1 MYLLIHLFG
10 SARAD
15 ATPVFC
21 VLPTFLK
28 ALDGTVVLKAQ
39 VELGIHQ

>member
-10 SARAD
+10 AAHTD
-15 ATPVFC
+15 ATPVFR

-28 ALDGTVVLKAQ
+28 ALDGTVVLEAQ